1 MTKYRKLSFA
11 TEFIDE
17 VENHIKEHPRYGYSS
32 VADFLKSW
40 AREGLRQERRFL
52 RFEPDSKDKESD
64 SPPDKE

>member
-1 MTKYRKLSFA
+1 MPKYRKLSFG

-17 VENHIKEHPRYGYSS
+17 IEKHIEEYPRYGYSS
-32 VADFLKSW
+32 VANFLKSW

-52 RFEPDSKDKESD
+52 RFEPDSEDKGSD